1 MIIALWVILVL
12 LLVWISLSELPAGW
26 DGHAP
31 LPYLIALSPFAWIGF
46 TAIGIWAGCLREWPL
61 MVCAIVGLIASL
73 LRKTAYYMNDL
84 RTPNTGELIARKLA
98 EKREF
103 ENSTVSSNSAAV
115 ENLANGHFNV
125 FTLNCRYGKANA
137 HEIVNTVR
145 TNDIAVLALQEM
157 NHDLVT
163 ELHDAGLD
171 DLLPFHQ
178 FGDPSSS
185 DNGGFNGL
193 WLRVEP
199 TEQTPTGVPI
209 PAADVPTVTLPVTST
224 FNITFASAHP
234 KSPQRSCKDWSAGII
249 GLGALAKSANKGR
262 DQNADDSCNNREI
275 AVLMGDLNSSI
286 VHPSFRKLLA
296 SGFHDAALVEAR
308 GEHPTYPSWLKWPRI
323 VIDHILFTDF
333 MAASNVRAVFID
345 GTDHLGLTA
354 TLTIRDTRTQANAAA
369 RESWPSSLPPLPA
382 KSRQETAE

>member
-31 LPYLIALSPFAWIGF
+31 LPYLIALSPFAWIGI
-46 TAIGIWAGCLREWPL
+46 TAVAIWSGCLREWPL
-61 MVCAIVGLIASL
+61 MACAIVGLIASL

-84 RTPNTGELIARKLA
+84 KTPNTGELIARKLA
-98 EKREF
+98 EKRES
-103 ENSTVSSNSAAV
+103 ENLTISSNSAAV

-125 FTLNCRYGKANA
+125 FTLNCRYGEANA

-157 NHDLVT
+157 SPDLVT

-199 TEQTPTGVPI
+199 AEQTPTGVPI
-209 PAADVPTVTLPVTST
+209 PAADVPPVTLPVTST

-234 KSPQRSCKDWSAGII
+234 QSPPRRCKD
-249 GLGALAKSANKGR
+249 
-262 DQNADDSCNNREI
+262 
-275 AVLMGDLNSSI
+275 
-286 VHPSFRKLLA
+286 
-296 SGFHDAALVEAR
+296 
-308 GEHPTYPSWLKWPRI
+308 
-323 VIDHILFTDF
+323 
-333 MAASNVRAVFID
+333 
-345 GTDHLGLTA
+345 
-354 TLTIRDTRTQANAAA
+354 
-369 RESWPSSLPPLPA
+369 
-382 KSRQETAE
+382 

>member
-31 LPYLIALSPFAWIGF
+31 LPYLIALSPFAWIGI
-46 TAIGIWAGCLREWPL
+46 TAVAIWSGCLREWPL
-61 MVCAIVGLIASL
+61 MACAIVGLIASL

-84 RTPNTGELIARKLA
+84 KTPNTGELIARKLA
-98 EKREF
+98 EKRES
-103 ENSTVSSNSAAV
+103 ENLTISSNSAAV

-125 FTLNCRYGKANA
+125 FTLNCRYGEANA

-157 NHDLVT
+157 SPDLVT

-199 TEQTPTGVPI
+199 AEQTPTGVPI

-234 KSPQRSCKDWSAGII
+234 KSATQLQGLVRRHHRAWRAGEICEQGPGPERRRLVQQSRNCRAHGRSQ
-249 GLGALAKSANKGR
+249 L
-262 DQNADDSCNNREI
+262 
-275 AVLMGDLNSSI
+275 
-286 VHPSFRKLLA
+286 
-296 SGFHDAALVEAR
+296 
-308 GEHPTYPSWLKWPRI
+308 EHRAPELPR
-323 VIDHILFTDF
+323 
-333 MAASNVRAVFID
+333 
-345 GTDHLGLTA
+345 
-354 TLTIRDTRTQANAAA
+354 AA
-369 RESWPSSLPPLPA
+369 RERLPRRRPGRGARGTPDLPELA
-382 KSRQETAE
+382 QMAAHCDRPHSVHRFHDRLQRARRVHRWH